1 MDIGG
6 VVVPAFTSGDE
17 SVRNGYSVDLWTPGR
32 GFEHETLGFRDFVA
46 SKKVRR
52 ARPRTE
58 NPRNPGVSGQI
69 CLIFGRFRSETQ
81 GFRDRTDAEL
91 PRGTVVPKPRG
102 FGTNPFHF
110 RMVLG

>member
-1 MDIGG
+1 MDIPG
-6 VVVPAFTSGDE
+6 VVVPAFTSGHE
-17 SVRNGYSVDLWTPGR
+17 SVHLRYLVEFWTPGR
-32 GFEHETLGFRDFVA
+32 VFAHETLGFRDFVA

-69 CLIFGRFRSETQ
+69 RLIFGRFRSETQ

-91 PRGTVVPKPRG
+91 PRGKAVPKPRG
-102 FGTNPFHF
+102 FGTNPFLF
-110 RMVLG
+110 

>member
-1 MDIGG
+1 MDIPG
-6 VVVPAFTSGDE
+6 VVVPAFTSGDK
-17 SVRNGYSVDLWTPGR
+17 SVRLRYLVEFWTPGR
-32 GFEHETLGFRDFVA
+32 GFEHETLGFRDSVA

-69 CLIFGRFRSETQ
+69 LFIFGGFRSETQ

-91 PRGTVVPKPRG
+91 PRREVVPKPRG
-102 FGTNPFHF
+102 LWTNPSH
-110 RMVLG
+110 V